1 MIVMCEAVR
10 MMMKNYSYARNK
22 MLYGT
27 DNEYKYFVL
36 QSFEKRGITK

>member
-1 MIVMCEAVR
+1 MCEGVR

-27 DNEYKYFVL
+27 DNTYKHFVL
-36 QSFEKRGITK
+36 RSFEKKGITQ